1 MMTET
6 EIRVEKRRIERSIPH
21 KRKNISK
28 DWRQERFKNL
38 KQHNLAER
46 EKKRGRFR
54 NAAWWEKDCLMRV
67 MLGKRGLENTILD
80 LMLKR
85 WDFFLETRKYLKYY
99 IVTWSDLFL
108 EGLSY
113 YCGGNGLEE
122 GRTIGREAYFS
133 NPGEKMLA
141 KTGEIERKEPIFLK

>member
-28 DWRQERFKNL
+28 DWRQESFKNL

-54 NAAWWEKDCLMRV
+54 NAA
-67 MLGKRGLENTILD
+67 
-80 LMLKR
+80 
-85 WDFFLETRKYLKYY
+85 
-99 IVTWSDLFL
+99 
-108 EGLSY
+108 
-113 YCGGNGLEE
+113 
-122 GRTIGREAYFS
+122 
-133 NPGEKMLA
+133 
-141 KTGEIERKEPIFLK
+141 